1 MHARLPAAAIAA
13 VFLFAAPGAVWA
25 QHGGHSSGGRTHGHA
40 SRPQSSAN
48 SHASHFHAP
57 LYYLLRLQQDQRSGL
72 YLGYP
77 AGYPYYDFNSGG
89 YLDPYSFYLPS
100 PTFLYGSPVPT
111 TSTQTGSSTTQTP
124 SSAGLQRVAPAS
136 IGEVRLRI
144 NPGRATVL
152 MDGVDVGTADDYS
165 GPAKLAL
172 VGGLHHFE
180 LRAPGYQTLAF
191 DVDVRPGRVIP
202 YQAVLRPEP

>member
-1 MHARLPAAAIAA
+1 MQPRLLAAAIAV
-13 VFLFAAPGAVWA
+13 VFLLAAPGAAWA

-40 SRPQSSAN
+40 SPPPSSASSN
-48 SHASHFHAP
+48 ASHFHAP
-57 LYYLLRLQQDQRSGL
+57 PYYLLRLQQDQRSGL

-77 AGYPYYDFNSGG
+77 VGYPYYYFNSGG
-89 YLDPYSFYLPS
+89 YLDPYSFYSPS
-100 PTFLYGSPVPT
+100 PTFLYGS
-111 TSTQTGSSTTQTP
+111 
-124 SSAGLQRVAPAS
+124 GLPRAAPAS

-165 GPAKLAL
+165 GSAKLAL

-202 YQAVLRPEP
+202 YQAVLRPVP